1 MMEML
6 FSSIFNIKMDTQK
19 FTKFSK
25 FVFFFNAPVT
35 IQSNKIVLSEV
46 EDNSVLL

>member
-1 MMEML
+1 ML

-25 FVFFFNAPVT
+25 VFFFYAAVT